1 MSKWFRT
8 GGVAV
13 ALLMAIFLQM
23 DTLTRVLGGVLA
35 VMLWLAVASCL
46 PEEISDYSKAQ
57 KVIIGVILGS
67 IVMITALLVKTI
79 MSKGLM
85 DSIIANGTPPG
96 LISLGG
102 FNGCGFCDAD
112 SIEKPLPD
120 DDPLPGEMI
129 GFRWRLF
136 SQQEQQYQN
145 PDPTHKHQ
153 HHDADLASCGQIRSE
168 SHG

>member
-35 VMLWLAVASCL
+35 GILWLAVASCL

-85 DSIIANGTPPG
+85 GGSMGVDFVMPTPSKNLYP
-96 LISLGG
+96 
-102 FNGCGFCDAD
+102 
-112 SIEKPLPD
+112 
-120 DDPLPGEMI
+120 MM
-129 GFRWRLF
+129 
-136 SQQEQQYQN
+136 
-145 PDPTHKHQ
+145 T
-153 HHDADLASCGQIRSE
+153 RSR
-168 SHG
+168 GK